1 MTKKQMTEELKHRLM
16 EILEIW
22 QFEIGETMKNKWAV
36 DRMKARN
43 NEYSNRALGF
53 LRASEVIVETN
64 EYEMWKLIYQSY
76 FERITNGIEE
86 YSKKK

>member
-1 MTKKQMTEELKHRLM
+1 MTKKQMTEELKRRFM
-16 EILEIW
+16 EIVEIW
-22 QFEIGETMKNKWAV
+22 QFEIGETMKNRWSV

-43 NEYSNRALGF
+43 NEYSNRVLGF

>member
-1 MTKKQMTEELKHRLM
+1 MTKKQMTEELKRRFI
-16 EILEIW
+16 EIVEIW
-22 QFEIGETMKNKWAV
+22 KFEITETMKNKWPV

-43 NEYSNRALGF
+43 NEYSNRVLGF